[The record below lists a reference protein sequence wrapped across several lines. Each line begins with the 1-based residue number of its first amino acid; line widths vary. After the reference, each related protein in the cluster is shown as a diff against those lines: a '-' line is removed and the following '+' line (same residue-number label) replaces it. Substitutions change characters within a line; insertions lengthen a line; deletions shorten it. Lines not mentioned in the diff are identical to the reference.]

1 VLAGG
6 ELGNNRHK
14 LKRPTSDSAGGPFLA
29 SAVGITALWRERFG
43 LADSAMSL
51 QHNESPQL
59 TKSLQ
64 HIERPQR
71 TESNRA
77 MRSN

>member
-1 VLAGG
+1 
-6 ELGNNRHK
+6 
-14 LKRPTSDSAGGPFLA
+14 
-29 SAVGITALWRERFG
+29 VGITALWRERFG